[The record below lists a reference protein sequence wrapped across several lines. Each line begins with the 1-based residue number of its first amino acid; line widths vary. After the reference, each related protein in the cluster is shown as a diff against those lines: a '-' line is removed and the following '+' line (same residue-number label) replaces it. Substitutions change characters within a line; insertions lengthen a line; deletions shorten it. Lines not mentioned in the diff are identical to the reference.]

1 MFVVCSVLNLY
12 ALIVLAA
19 IVMSWFPLQPGG
31 AAASVYGVLFR
42 LTEPVLGPIRRT
54 IPPVRIGGFGL
65 DLSPFIVIVGIRI
78 IGAFI
83 CN

>member
-1 MFVVCSVLNLY
+1 LFVVCSVLNLY

-54 IPPVRIGGFGL
+54 IPAVRLGGLAL
-65 DLSPFIVIVGIRI
+65 DLSPIILLIALRV